1 MSYIYVI
8 LRDYNGYTTR
18 DNLYIILERKEQVVD
33 DVVDVII
40 LMIHE
45 ELLTNP
51 LTYKKYVVVTQP

>member
-1 MSYIYVI
+1 MSYIYII

-18 DNLYIILERKEQVVD
+18 DNLYFILERKEQFLD

-51 LTYKKYVVVTQP
+51 LTYNKYAVVTQP